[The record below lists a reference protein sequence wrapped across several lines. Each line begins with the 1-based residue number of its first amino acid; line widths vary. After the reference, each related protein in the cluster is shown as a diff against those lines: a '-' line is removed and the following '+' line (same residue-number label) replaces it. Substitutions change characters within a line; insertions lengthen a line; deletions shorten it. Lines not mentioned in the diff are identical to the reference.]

1 MVDELLARRFRHV
14 DGTSDVASDFLQGFA
29 CMLQDPTNASQQVVQ
44 PLEAARAENNLKRTL
59 LLDQLFA
66 GIG

>member
-29 CMLQDPTNASQQVVQ
+29 FMLQDPTNASQQVVQ
-44 PLEAARAENNLKRTL
+44 SLEAARAENNLKRTL